1 MKTGY
6 FIINPHSGQQ
16 IIQSKLKEI
25 IGQLILDRFIN
36 RAECVY
42 TKKDR
47 TIDDVVDLKKIRKFD
62 FIVAVGGD
70 GTINQVVDY
79 IARHDIEVP
88 LVILGAGTVNDFA
101 SFVKIPRTPAKIVK
115 MIEDFHTIKSDIGK
129 INDSH
134 FINVVAGGM
143 FADVSY
149 VTSTSDK
156 KILGPLSYTINAIT
170 NLQDHLS
177 RLIPLKVKVDSQE
190 FTVDARMFLI
200 ANSKHIGGFNRMVPY
215 ASIQDGKLDLQI
227 LKNCN
232 AVELVQFTT
241 ELLFGNHVNT
251 PKVEYYQGSCIEIS
265 SDIND
270 VFVDI
275 DGEKGPHLPIRIE
288 ALKQKLTIIVPKE

>member
-6 FIINPHSGQQ
+6 FIINPQSGQQ

-25 IGQLILDRFIN
+25 IGQLILDQFIN

-42 TKKDR
+42 TKKDH
-47 TIDDVVDLKKIRKFD
+47 TIDDVVDLEKITKYD

-101 SFVKIPRTPAKIVK
+101 SFVKIPRIPGKIVK
-115 MIEDFHTIKSDIGK
+115 MIEDFHTIKCDIGK

-156 KILGPLSYTINAIT
+156 KILGPLSYTINAIA

-177 RLIPLKVKVDSQE
+177 RLIPLKVKVDNQE
-190 FTVDARMFLI
+190 FTVDARMFLV
-200 ANSKHIGGFNRMVPY
+200 ANSKHIAGFNRMVPY

-241 ELLFGNHVNT
+241 ELLLGNHVNT

-275 DGEKGPHLPIRIE
+275 DGERGPSLPIKVE

>member
-6 FIINPHSGQQ
+6 FIINPNAGQQ
-16 IIQSKLKEI
+16 IIQGKLKEI
-25 IGQLILDRFIN
+25 IGQLILDQFIN

-42 TKKDR
+42 TQKDLI
-47 TIDDVVDLKKIRKFD
+47 IDEVVDLYKIRKYD

-101 SFVKIPRTPAKIVK
+101 SFVKIPRTSSKIVK
-115 MIEDFHTIKSDIGK
+115 MIEEFHTIKTDIGK
-129 INDSH
+129 INGSH

-149 VTSTSDK
+149 ITSTSDK
-156 KILGPLSYTINAIT
+156 KILGPLSYTIKAIS
-170 NLQDHLS
+170 NLPDHLS
-177 RLIPLKVKVDSQE
+177 RLIPLKIRVDNQE
-190 FTVDARMFLI
+190 FTVDARMFLV
-200 ANSKHIGGFNRMVPY
+200 ANSKHIAGFNRMVPY

-241 ELLFGNHVNT
+241 ELLLGNHVNT
-251 PKVEYYQGSCIEIS
+251 PKVEYYQGSSIEIS

-275 DGEKGPHLPIRIE
+275 DGEKGPSLPIKVE